1 MFGDSMFEEED
12 RLRRAA
18 DGQADGAPEQCDEGS
33 EELVAFGG
41 LDEHLRRRQAI
52 SQLLREVG
60 GC

>member
-1 MFGDSMFEEED
+1 MFGDSTFDEEE
-12 RLRRAA
+12 RLRRSP
-18 DGQADGAPEQCDEGS
+18 DGQADGAPEQGDEGY

>member
-18 DGQADGAPEQCDEGS
+18 EGQADGGDDHDGS
-33 EELVAFGG
+33 EQDDLIAMGG
-41 LDEHLRRRQAI
+41 LDEHLRRRLAI
-52 SQLLREVG
+52 TQLLREVG